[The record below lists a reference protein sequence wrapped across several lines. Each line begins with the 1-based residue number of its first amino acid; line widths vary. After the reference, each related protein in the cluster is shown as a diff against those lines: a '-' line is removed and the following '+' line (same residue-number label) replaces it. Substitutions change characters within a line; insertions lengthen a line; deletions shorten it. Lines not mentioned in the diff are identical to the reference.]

1 MQSPPRLLT
10 ALLMVLPAAAFL
22 PLLSWWLQVDY
33 NTIGDNTRNV
43 LRGVVPMVTAS
54 LLWGLVVSV
63 RAGWSGLIWRRRAR
77 LAMPVVFWLIPV
89 CWFLLVALRLAA
101 APWPAMNMTYIVVL
115 GAAMLLVGFN
125 EELLFR
131 GIVATVARG
140 AGEGSEA
147 RVMLVSAIAF
157 GLFHLPNVLA
167 GQALGATLGQVAYA
181 FVMGCALY
189 TSMRLAG
196 SILLPVVM
204 HALWDFSVFAS
215 KGVTLGMGAS
225 AASSVLTLLTVGLT
239 LAAAVW
245 AARAARHTPAG
256 QAGAA

>member
-10 ALLMVLPAAAFL
+10 AVFMVLPAAAFL

-54 LLWGLVVSV
+54 LLWGLVMSA
-63 RAGWSGLIWRRRAR
+63 RAGWSGVIWRRRAP
-77 LAMPVVFWLIPV
+77 LAMPAMFWLIPV
-89 CWFLLVALRLAA
+89 CWFLLVALRLAV
-101 APWPAMNMTYIVVL
+101 APWPAMNLTYIAVL
-115 GAAMLLVGFN
+115 GVAMLMVGFN

-131 GIVATVARG
+131 GIVATGARG
-140 AGEGSEA
+140 AGHGSEA

-157 GLFHLPNVLA
+157 GLFHLPNALA

-215 KGVTLGMGAS
+215 KGVTLGMAAS